1 MHDDPRIDLRS
12 DTVTRPDDE
21 MRRAMAAAE
30 VGDDVFEEDPT
41 VRRLEERAAEL
52 LGQPAGLFMPSGTMG
67 NQVAL
72 RLHAAPASE
81 VICETRSHVLNYE
94 MGAMS
99 ALSGLLPRAVAGDA
113 GGRLDPAAVEAAI
126 HPEVPY
132 LTRTGAIAVENTHN
146 MAGGGVSTPRR
157 LADLVAVA
165 RRHDLPIH
173 LDGARVFNAA
183 VALGVEPRELT
194 APFDSVMVSLSK
206 GLGAP
211 VGSVLCAS
219 AERIGEARRIRKM
232 FGGGMRQVGVL
243 AAAGLVALERG
254 PDHLAADHANARR
267 LADVLAELP
276 GIDLDPAT
284 VETNIVI
291 FAVSADFF
299 AGDAGD
305 LGDAGPGP
313 TLVARG
319 REKGLLA
326 VPLSPTS
333 VRFVTHRD
341 VPRPKIDRAVEI
353 LRGLAA
359 G

>member
-1 MHDDPRIDLRS
+1 
-12 DTVTRPDDE
+12 
-21 MRRAMAAAE
+21 
-30 VGDDVFEEDPT
+30 
-41 VRRLEERAAEL
+41 
-52 LGQPAGLFMPSGTMG
+52 
-67 NQVAL
+67 
-72 RLHAAPASE
+72 
-81 VICETRSHVLNYE
+81 
-94 MGAMS
+94 
-99 ALSGLLPRAVAGDA
+99 
-113 GGRLDPAAVEAAI
+113 
-126 HPEVPY
+126 
-132 LTRTGAIAVENTHN
+132 
-146 MAGGGVSTPRR
+146 
-157 LADLVAVA
+157 VAVA